1 MLSSERQYFSKL
13 NLFLRILP
21 YFYKFLHIVLKGDFM
36 TLFVAIFLGIVQGM
50 TEFLPVSSSGH
61 LVLFQKIFG
70 VDVDCLF
77 FDIVVHLGTLVAIF
91 IVYRKTIIDLIKHP
105 FQEKSQKLVFA
116 TLPTI
121 IIAILF
127 KDVFKSSFNGN
138 FLFLGFF
145 ATAVM
150 MFVADYSCKHNYQY
164 KSLSYGGAI
173 IMGVFQ
179 GMAIFPGVSRSG
191 STITSALVQGVRR
204 NESAEFSFMMS
215 IPAILGSLVFELFD
229 IGTATLN
236 ISVFSLFAGF
246 VFSAISGY
254 FAIKFML
261 KVIKKAKF
269 NLFGVYLLLLA
280 IFVALNQFIFKLF

>member
-1 MLSSERQYFSKL
+1 MS
-13 NLFLRILP
+13 I
-21 YFYKFLHIVLKGDFM
+21 
-36 TLFVAIFLGIVQGM
+36 FVAIFLGVVQGL

-61 LVLFQKIFG
+61 LVLFQKIFSIN
-70 VDVDCLF
+70 VDCLF
-77 FDIVVHLGTLVAIF
+77 FDIVVHLGTLLAVF
-91 IVYRKTIIDLIKHP
+91 VVYRKTIVDLIKHP
-105 FQEKSQKLVFA
+105 FQEKAQKLVFA

-121 IIAILF
+121 IIAVIF
-127 KDVFKSSFNGN
+127 KDVFKNSFSGD

-145 ATAVM
+145 ATAIM

-164 KSLSYGGAI
+164 KSLSFGGAMV
-173 IMGVFQ
+173 MGVFQ

-204 NESAEFSFMMS
+204 NESAEFSFLMS

-236 ISVFSLFAGF
+236 ISITSLIVGF

-254 FAIKFML
+254 IAIKFML

-269 NLFGVYLLLLA
+269 NLFAIYLIILA
-280 IFVALNQFIFKLF
+280 IFVTLNQYVFKWF